1 MSNSKIIK
9 LFFAIFLVFLLRGV
23 KGDAVRARFAGG
35 AYSCAL
41 ESSLSLDL
49 TQTAKRE
56 SRAEKKKGR
65 MKRLMPH
72 SPVVRAELFPC
83 DLSRFYGC
91 FVHGRS
97 RAHRKR

>member
-56 SRAEKKKGR
+56 CRAEKKKKTNEALDASFACYPYGTLSLRLEQVLR
-65 MKRLMPH
+65 MF
-72 SPVVRAELFPC
+72 RA
-83 DLSRFYGC
+83 
-91 FVHGRS
+91 
-97 RAHRKR
+97 RA